1 MPKTTTKSNRVRQ
14 PDSAHNTND
23 DLAARLAAEA
33 ALLRQNAYLSALHE
47 TTLGVMRRLDLN
59 DLLETIVNRATHLL
73 GASFGWLYL
82 VDPKSNTLEVK
93 FGSNNSL
100 EHVGDHLL
108 PGEGLA
114 GQVWQTGRPIA
125 VDDYA
130 VWPNRS
136 PKFPQDAVHAAIGVP
151 LAVEEQIIGVLG
163 VSQTQLG
170 VPFDEDEVTLL
181 VRFGQL
187 AAIAIDNARLYTA
200 AQRQTQ
206 ELALL
211 NQIRTALARELDLTI
226 LLRTVVETIA
236 NIFDYPLV
244 SLYLLQD
251 GALMLQ
257 HQVGYRQVLSE
268 IPLSRGVMARAVRTG
283 QPVFLADVSTD
294 PDFLDAIGGIC
305 AEICVPLHDRG
316 QIVGVLNIESTEAGR
331 LSDADLQLMV
341 AVAEHVNVSIGRARL
356 YTEVREREQQY
367 RSVIEN
373 VREVIFQIDLHGNW
387 TFLNPAWTSLT
398 GFPVSESLGQFFV
411 SFVDSEDRAALT
423 NDFVRQIA
431 QKQTH
436 YHGELRYSAA
446 DGSMR
451 WVEARAQMTY
461 RDDGGFDGAF
471 GVLTDVSERRLA
483 EIELARQRDFALQVM
498 SNMAQGL
505 TVTGPAGQ
513 FEYVNP
519 AFARMLDRTPE
530 ELIGKSPRDFTL
542 PEDVAPGSTAALEDA
557 WNRGSANASTYET
570 RLRRAD
576 GSILYALITSAP
588 RLRGRGIHDGPIS
601 GSITVV
607 TDLTERK
614 HMEEALALARDQA
627 LEASRLKSEFLATM
641 SHEIRTPMNSI
652 LGMTDLLL
660 DTELTREQ
668 KELAEGTQDAA
679 QALLAII
686 DDILDFSKIEAGKLV
701 FEDVEFELAK
711 VVQRAADLLSA
722 KAQAKNL
729 DLRVLIAAEV
739 PQWLRGDPLRLRQ
752 VLVNLISNA
761 VKFTNRGEVVVEV
774 ALESMTETYASLY
787 FSVTDTGIGLSESA
801 RRRLFQPFTQ
811 ADGSMTRR
819 YGGTGLGLAI
829 CKRLVE
835 MMGGQVGA
843 EGAEGQGSVFWF
855 TAHLAY
861 AVERGSPELG
871 STAHHPQREL
881 ALEPRS
887 TAAGLSR
894 PPREH
899 APESNGVRSNG
910 VRSNGVR
917 SNGVRSNGVRPSPA
931 AEITAARILLAEDNP
946 VNQRL
951 GVLQL
956 QKLGFSVTAVGHGK
970 AAFDAYMKSPKGYDL
985 ILMDCQMPQM
995 DGFEAS
1001 RAIRDA
1007 EATLDRHVPIVAM
1020 TASALQGDREACLAA
1035 GMDDYISKPV
1045 RWIDLQAV
1053 VRRWI
1058 AALPA
1063 VVASTTASTTAATA
1077 ERSSGGGSETPA
1089 PGPAKA
1095 EAGPLD
1101 QTILRSLRRLAPR
1114 ENPQALAELI
1124 NTFLD
1129 STAARMPDLRLAVLN
1144 RDSLMISQIAH
1155 SLKGST
1161 GSFGALRLGGLLG
1174 QLEALGKS
1182 SVFEGTAERLAE
1194 IEAEYELV
1202 RVAYHQELAAIET
1215 PEAGEGADA

>member
-1 MPKTTTKSNRVRQ
+1 MPKTTAKR
-14 PDSAHNTND
+14 PDSAKNPNE
-23 DLAARLAAEA
+23 DLVARLAAEA
-33 ALLRQNAYLSALHE
+33 ALLRQNEYLSALHE

-82 VDPKSNTLEVK
+82 VDRKTNTLEVK
-93 FGSNNSL
+93 FGSADTL
-100 EHVGDHLL
+100 ERVGDRLL

-136 PKFPQDAVHAAIGVP
+136 QKFPQDAVHAAIGVP

-163 VSQTQLG
+163 VSQTMAG
-170 VPFDEDEVTLL
+170 VPFDGDEVTLL

-200 AQRQTQ
+200 AQRQAQ
-206 ELALL
+206 EMALL
-211 NQIRTALARELDLTI
+211 NEIRTALARELDLTT
-226 LLRTVVETIA
+226 LLHTVVETIA
-236 NIFDYPLV
+236 NIFAYPLV

-251 GALMLQ
+251 DILELQ
-257 HQVGYRQVLSE
+257 HQVGYSQV
-268 IPLSRGVMARAVRTG
+268 IPRIPRTSGVIGRVVRTG
-283 QPVFLADVSTD
+283 QPVFLADTSAD
-294 PDFLDAIGGIC
+294 PDFLGALADIRS
-305 AEICVPLHDRG
+305 EICVPLHDRG
-316 QIVGVLNIESTEAGR
+316 QIVGVLNVESRADAR
-331 LSDADLQLMV
+331 LSEADLQLMI

-356 YTEVREREQQY
+356 YTEVRESEQQY

-387 TFLNPAWTSLT
+387 TFLNPAWTTLT
-398 GFPVSESLGQFFV
+398 GFSVAESLGKLFV
-411 SFVDSEDRAALT
+411 SFVDSDDRAALT
-423 NDFVRQIA
+423 NEFIRLIA
-431 QKQTH
+431 MKHEKYQ
-436 YHGELRYSAA
+436 GELRYIAA
-446 DGSMR
+446 DGSTR
-451 WVEARAQMTY
+451 WVEARAQMIY
-461 RDDGGFDGAF
+461 RDDGEFNGAF

-483 EIELARQRDFALQVM
+483 EEELARQRDFALQIM
-498 SNMAQGL
+498 NNMAQGL
-505 TVTGPAGQ
+505 TVTGPDGR

-519 AFARMLDRTPE
+519 AYSRMLGRAPE
-530 ELIGKSPRDFTL
+530 ELIGRSPKDFTL
-542 PEDVAPGSTAALEDA
+542 PEDWALLEDSWTRRNEGA
-557 WNRGSANASTYET
+557 TSTYES
-570 RLRRAD
+570 RLLRAD
-576 GSILYALITSAP
+576 GNILYALITGAP
-588 RLRGRGIHDGPIS
+588 RLRDGRVI

-652 LGMTDLLL
+652 LGMTELLL
-660 DTELTREQ
+660 DTELTLEQ

-679 QALLAII
+679 QALLTII

-701 FEDVEFELAK
+701 FEDVEFDLAK
-711 VVQRAADLLSA
+711 VVRRAADLFAA

-739 PQWLRGDPLRLRQ
+739 PQWMRGDPLRLRQ

-774 ALESMTETYASLY
+774 ALESMTETHASLY

-829 CKRLVE
+829 SKRLVE
-835 MMGGQVGA
+835 MMGGEIGA
-843 EGAEGQGSVFWF
+843 EGAEGQGSLFWF

-861 AVERGSPELG
+861 A
-871 STAHHPQREL
+871 TAHHPATVVTRE
-881 ALEPRS
+881 R
-887 TAAGLSR
+887 
-894 PPREH
+894 
-899 APESNGVRSNG
+899 APEE
-910 VRSNGVR
+910 
-917 SNGVRSNGVRPSPA
+917 A
-931 AEITAARILLAEDNP
+931 LAEEITAARILLAEDNP

-956 QKLGFSVTAVGHGK
+956 QKLGFSVTAVGQGK
-970 AAFDAYMKSPKGYDL
+970 SALEAYLKNPKGYDL
-985 ILMDCQMPQM
+985 ILMDCQMPTM

-1001 RAIRDA
+1001 RAIRNA
-1007 EATLDRHVPIVAM
+1007 EKVLDRHVPIVAM

-1045 RWIDLQAV
+1045 RWVDLQAI

-1058 AALPA
+1058 AVLPKRNAEPAPLSAPEPA
-1063 VVASTTASTTAATA
+1063 VAQ
-1077 ERSSGGGSETPA
+1077 PA
-1089 PGPAKA
+1089 PAKT
-1095 EAGPLD
+1095 ESGPLD
-1101 QTILRSLRRLAPR
+1101 PATLRNLRRLAPR
-1114 ENPQALAELI
+1114 NNPQALVELI
-1124 NTFLD
+1124 STFLD
-1129 STAARMPDLRLAVLN
+1129 STSGRMPDLKTAVLN

-1161 GSFGALRLGGLLG
+1161 GSFGALRLSGLLG

-1182 SVFEGTAERLAE
+1182 SIFDGTTERLAE
-1194 IEAEYELV
+1194 IEAEYE
-1202 RVAYHQELAAIET
+1202 RVQAAYHQELAAIEA
-1215 PEAGEGADA
+1215 PETGATRA

>member
-1 MPKTTTKSNRVRQ
+1 MPKTIVKR
-14 PDSAHNTND
+14 PDSAKNLNE
-23 DLAARLAAEA
+23 DLVARLAAEA
-33 ALLRQNAYLSALHE
+33 ELLRQNEYLSALHE

-82 VDPKSNTLEVK
+82 VDPKTNTLEVK
-93 FGSNNSL
+93 LGSNDFL
-100 EHVGDHLL
+100 ERVGDQLL

-125 VDDYA
+125 VEDYA
-130 VWPNRS
+130 VWANRS

-170 VPFDEDEVTLL
+170 VPFDADEVTLL

-211 NQIRTALARELDLTI
+211 NQIRTALARELDLAT

-251 GALMLQ
+251 DTLMLQ

-283 QPVFLADVSTD
+283 QPVFLADVSAD
-294 PDFLDAIGGIC
+294 PDFLDAIGGIR
-305 AEICVPLHDRG
+305 AEICVPLHDLG
-316 QIVGVLNIESTEAGR
+316 QVVGVLNVESTEATR
-331 LSDADLQLMV
+331 LSDADLQLMI

-373 VREVIFQIDLHGNW
+373 VREVIFQIDLRGNW

-398 GFPVSESLGQFFV
+398 GFAVSASLGQFFI
-411 SFVDSEDRAALT
+411 SFVDSEDRTALT
-423 NDFVRQIA
+423 NDFVRLIA
-431 QKQTH
+431 QKHPH
-436 YHGELRYSAA
+436 YQGELRYIAA
-446 DGSMR
+446 DGSTR
-451 WVEARAQMTY
+451 WVEAHAQMTY
-461 RDDGGFDGAF
+461 RADGGFDGAF

-483 EIELARQRDFALQVM
+483 EQELARQRDFALQIM
-498 SNMAQGL
+498 NNMAQGL
-505 TVTGPAGQ
+505 TVTGLAGR

-519 AFARMLDRTPE
+519 AFSRMLGRAPE
-530 ELIGKSPRDFTL
+530 DLIGKQPKDFT
-542 PEDVAPGSTAALEDA
+542 PREDWAGLADSWNHRSEGIAAI
-557 WNRGSANASTYET
+557 YES

-576 GSILYALITSAP
+576 GSILYALVTSAP
-588 RLRGRGIHDGPIS
+588 RLRDGRAI

-627 LEASRLKSEFLATM
+627 LESSRLKSEFLATM

-652 LGMTDLLL
+652 LGMTELLL
-660 DTELTREQ
+660 DTELSLEQ
-668 KELAEGTQDAA
+668 QELAEGAQDAA

-722 KAQAKNL
+722 RARAKNL
-729 DLRVLIAAEV
+729 ELRVLIAAEV
-739 PQWLRGDPLRLRQ
+739 PQWVRGDSLRLRQ

-835 MMGGQVGA
+835 MMNGQIGA
-843 EGAEGQGSVFWF
+843 EGAEGQGSLFWF

-861 AVERGSPELG
+861 ATG
-871 STAHHPQREL
+871 HHP
-881 ALEPRS
+881 
-887 TAAGLSR
+887 TAIA
-894 PPREH
+894 PRER
-899 APESNGVRSNG
+899 APEPPPV
-910 VRSNGVR
+910 V
-917 SNGVRSNGVRPSPA
+917 
-931 AEITAARILLAEDNP
+931 EIAAARILLAEDNP

-1007 EATLDRHVPIVAM
+1007 ETTLDRHVPIVAM

-1058 AALPA
+1058 SALPEH
-1063 VVASTTASTTAATA
+1063 AATS
-1077 ERSSGGGSETPA
+1077 ERSSGGESETPA

-1101 QTILRSLRRLAPR
+1101 QATLRSLRRLAPR
-1114 ENPQALAELI
+1114 ENPEALAELI

-1129 STAARMPDLRLAVLN
+1129 STAARMPDLRRAVLN

-1182 SVFEGTAERLAE
+1182 SVFEGATERLAE

-1202 RVAYHQELAAIET
+1202 RSAYHQELAAIET
-1215 PEAGEGADA
+1215 PEAGAGSDA

>member
-1 MPKTTTKSNRVRQ
+1 MPKTTTKR
-14 PDSAHNTND
+14 PDSAKNLNE
-23 DLAARLAAEA
+23 DLVARLAAEA
-33 ALLRQNAYLSALHE
+33 ALLRQNEYLSALHE

-82 VDPKSNTLEVK
+82 VDPKTNALEVK
-93 FGSNNSL
+93 FGSNNFL
-100 EHVGDHLL
+100 ERVGDRLL

-114 GQVWQTGRPIA
+114 GQVWQTRRPIA
-125 VDDYA
+125 VEDYA
-130 VWPNRS
+130 SWVHRS
-136 PKFPQDAVHAAIGVP
+136 PKFPRDAVHAAVGVP

-163 VSQTQLG
+163 VSQTQGG

-187 AAIAIDNARLYTA
+187 AAVAIDNARLYAA

-211 NQIRTALARELDLTI
+211 NQIRTALARELDLAT
-226 LLRTVVETIA
+226 LLRIVVETIA

-251 GALMLQ
+251 DTLMLQ

-283 QPVFLADVSTD
+283 QPVFLADVSAD
-294 PDFLDAIGGIC
+294 PDFLGAIGGIR

-316 QIVGVLNIESTEAGR
+316 QIVGALNVESAEEFR
-331 LSDADLQLMV
+331 LSEADLQLMI
-341 AVAEHVNVSIGRARL
+341 AVAEYVNVSIGRARL

-373 VREVIFQIDLHGNW
+373 VKEVIFQIDLHGNW
-387 TFLNPAWTSLT
+387 TFLNPAWTALT
-398 GFPVSESLGQFFV
+398 GFPVSESLGQFFI
-411 SFVDSEDRAALT
+411 SFVDSEDRTALA
-423 NDFVRQIA
+423 NDFIHQIA
-431 QKQTH
+431 QKRTQ
-436 YHGELRYSAA
+436 YQGELRYIAA
-446 DGSMR
+446 DGSTR

-461 RDDGGFDGAF
+461 RDDGGFNGAF

-483 EIELARQRDFALQVM
+483 EQELARQRDFALQIM
-498 SNMAQGL
+498 NNMAQGL
-505 TVTGPAGQ
+505 TVTGPDGQ

-519 AFARMLDRTPE
+519 AYSRMLGHAPE
-530 ELIGKSPRDFTL
+530 ELHGQSPKDFIL
-542 PEDVAPGSTAALEDA
+542 REDWAVLDDTAHGEGGGATHEC
-557 WNRGSANASTYET
+557 

-576 GSILYALITSAP
+576 GAILYTLITSAP
-588 RLRGRGIHDGPIS
+588 RLRDGRVI
-601 GSITVV
+601 GSIAVV

-652 LGMTDLLL
+652 LGMTELLL
-660 DTELTREQ
+660 DTELTLEQ
-668 KELAEGTQDAA
+668 KELAEGAQDAA

-729 DLRVLIAAEV
+729 ELRVLLAAEV
-739 PQWLRGDPLRLRQ
+739 PQWVRGDPLRLRQ

-774 ALESMTETYASLY
+774 ALESMTEKYASLY

-835 MMGGQVGA
+835 MMGGQIGA
-843 EGAEGQGSVFWF
+843 EGAEGQGSLFWF
-855 TAHLAY
+855 TAHLTY
-861 AVERGSPELG
+861 ATG
-871 STAHHPQREL
+871 HHP
-881 ALEPRS
+881 
-887 TAAGLSR
+887 TAIA
-894 PPREH
+894 PRERT
-899 APESNGVRSNG
+899 PE
-910 VRSNGVR
+910 
-917 SNGVRSNGVRPSPA
+917 PLPA
-931 AEITAARILLAEDNP
+931 AEIAAARILLAEDNP

-970 AAFDAYMKSPKGYDL
+970 AAFDAYMKSPKRYDL

-1007 EATLDRHVPIVAM
+1007 EVALDRHVPIVAM

-1045 RWIDLQAV
+1045 RWVDLQAV

-1058 AALPA
+1058 ARPLAGPERTELPER
-1063 VVASTTASTTAATA
+1063 AS
-1077 ERSSGGGSETPA
+1077 EGESEAPS
-1089 PGPAKA
+1089 PGPANA
-1095 EAGPLD
+1095 LRAAAGPLD
-1101 QTILRSLRRLAPR
+1101 QATLRSLRRLAPR
-1114 ENPQALAELI
+1114 DNPQALAELV

-1129 STAARMPDLRLAVLN
+1129 STSARMPDLRAAVLN
-1144 RDSLMISQIAH
+1144 RDGLMVGQIAH

-1161 GSFGALRLGGLLG
+1161 GSFGALHLSGLLG

-1182 SVFEGTAERLAE
+1182 SVFEGTDERLAQ

-1202 RVAYHQELAAIET
+1202 RAAYQQELAAIET
-1215 PEAGEGADA
+1215 PDAAPAAEAAGV